1 MGTFFKEQL
10 HLKEPF
16 QTFKSLTPLQH
27 TTRTDRMKF
36 LLPILLIS
44 LAALCNIQ
52 PAATTEPTA
61 GTQDEAV
68 IDEMLQVIEDGDM
81 PEPDGDVPESD
92 GEVPESDGDEPEADG
107 DVPESDVTMR
117 GASLRASRV
126 TCSGLSSR
134 QCKALAIARK
144 FFKYADTN
152 HTGQLTW
159 SEFWTAL
166 VKIMRS
172 RGQPTWKIKKYYPV
186 YKKFFY
192 KTAAKTGY
200 KYLASM
206 LDIKYVVK
214 ARVH

>member
-92 GEVPESDGDEPEADG
+92 GEVPESD
-107 DVPESDVTMR
+107 VTMR

-134 QCKALAIARK
+134 QCKALAISRK

-192 KTAAKTGY
+192 KTAAKAGY

-206 LDIKYVVK
+206 LDI
-214 ARVH
+214 